1 MVAEGA
7 FYVCYDWESV
17 TIPDSVTDISI
28 GAFYGWE
35 ELKNIEVSEGNS
47 KYSSKDGVLFNK
59 DKTELITYP
68 SGKEEESYS
77 IPESVTSIGSDAF
90 GYCAE
95 LFTIYASAGSYG
107 AEYANSYDGIS
118 FAELV
123 KPSYGE
129 AQITQLTEPAVFAED
144 NSVTVPVNIT
154 STTSDGGA
162 AVDVYVASYKDG
174 VMTGIKAVK
183 TVLTADGY
191 NKRLII
197 SNLPEKPDHIKIFA
211 FDGADGMTPLCE
223 TSPVAVE

>member
-7 FYVCYDWESV
+7 FYVCYGWESV

-28 GAFYGWE
+28 GAFYGCE

-129 AQITQLTEPAVFAED
+129 AQITQLTEPAV
-144 NSVTVPVNIT
+144 
-154 STTSDGGA
+154 
-162 AVDVYVASYKDG
+162 VDVYAASYKDG

-211 FDGADGMTPLCE
+211 FDGADGMTLLCE
-223 TSPVAVE
+223 TSLVAVE